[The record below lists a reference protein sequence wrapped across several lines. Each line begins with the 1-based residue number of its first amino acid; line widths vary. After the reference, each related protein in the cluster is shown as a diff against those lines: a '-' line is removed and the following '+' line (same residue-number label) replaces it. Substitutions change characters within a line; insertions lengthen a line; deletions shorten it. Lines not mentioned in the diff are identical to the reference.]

1 MPRSIWIALAGLTLV
16 LSACSIQINTTTT
29 TTSDDSGTSAPTDTN
44 VPSGNAAATVPGGG
58 AAGSTGGAVDANVQD
73 ARAAIV
79 RVVAGPFNDPPEDEA
94 LNPVAAAATGFFIG
108 VGGNILTTN
117 RAVAGAENIDVYLA
131 DDPQPHAATVRA
143 IDECSNLAVM
153 YTDITDTPFLDN
165 VGEHVA
171 VGTHVSIGG
180 YPQDTSEYTVTDG
193 TVTGIDLRG
202 QTTWF
207 DIDSDALL
215 SLSVPTRAG
224 EGGAPVMIDDGSVVA
239 IILPVD
245 GTGTFAVPFWAIG
258 AGISDL
264 ELGGRSGGSPLITIG
279 LNTVPYRD
287 PANTSGPDGLWV
299 RAVVPNSAA
308 DQIALQP
315 GDIIVSIDGRET
327 ASERGFDNYCIA
339 LHDHNAIEP
348 IPIVVYRPGD
358 DLFYEGVLGTDV
370 VLGSNGQHWSNAGA
384 PQPTGTTTVTKPLPP
399 PTTTT
404 VTKPLPP
411 PTTTTLPTF
420 GPPPGNDNG
429 GFDWIKNTGF
439 YLLPAEP
446 YPAAYDSVDDAHH
459 VIHAVKPDEWGLELS
474 VDATPIYGSPD
485 GPYGTGVQLY
495 VIGSDTIGDYTTDWT
510 TPGYQMGIAHKTP
523 YDSWTPEMWVRS
535 RDWSDRCTEG
545 GIGVYDDG
553 TYNGLYRFWHHC
565 KTDYLDAVKL
575 DIAAW
580 NADHSVIIWISGLMF
595 SEPDYDAFSKALDE
609 HTFDTARLTS
619 EGY

>member
-1 MPRSIWIALAGLTLV
+1 MPRSIRIALVGLALI
-16 LSACSIQINTTTT
+16 LSACTIQINRTPSTTTGT
-29 TTSDDSGTSAPTDTN
+29 ADTS
-44 VPSGNAAATVPGGG
+44 VPSGTQPGDTTTGFP
-58 AAGSTGGAVDANVQD
+58 STGTSSSTEGAVNANVQD

-79 RVVAGPFNDPPEDEA
+79 RVVAGPFNDPPGDEA
-94 LNPVAAAATGFFIG
+94 LNPAAAGATGFFIG

-143 IDECSNLAVM
+143 TDECSNLAVM
-153 YTDITDTPFLDN
+153 YTDITDTPVLDN

-171 VGTHVSIGG
+171 VGTHISIGG
-180 YPQDTSEYTVTDG
+180 YPQDTAEYTVTDG

-207 DIDSDALL
+207 DIDGDALL
-215 SLSVPTRAG
+215 SLSVSTRAG

-245 GTGTFAVPFWAIG
+245 GTGTFAVPFWALG
-258 AGISDL
+258 AGIVDL
-264 ELGGRSGGSPLITIG
+264 ELGGRSSGSPLITIG

-315 GDIIVSIDGRET
+315 GDIIVSIDRRET

-339 LHDHNAIEP
+339 LHDHNALEP
-348 IPIVVYRPGD
+348 IPIVVYRPSD

-370 VLGSNGQHWSNAGA
+370 VLTPNGQSWKNAVT
-384 PQPTGTTTVTKPLPP
+384 PQPTAA
-399 PTTTT
+399 TT

-411 PTTTTLPTF
+411 PTTTTLPAF
-420 GPPPGNDNG
+420 GPPPGDDTG

-446 YPAAYDSVDDAHH
+446 YAAYIPVDDAHH
-459 VIHAVKPDEWGLELS
+459 VIHSSKPDEWGLELS
-474 VDATPIYGSPD
+474 VDATPLYGSPD

-495 VIGSDTIGDYTTDWT
+495 VIGSDTIGDYTADWT

-523 YDSWTPEMWVRS
+523 YDSWTPEMWVKS
-535 RDWSDRCTEG
+535 RDWSGRCTEG

-580 NADHSVIIWISGLMF
+580 NADHGVIIWISGLMF
-595 SEPDYDAFSKALDE
+595 SEPDYDAFSKALGD
-609 HTFDTARLTS
+609 HTFDPVRLTS